1 VRTEEVGPERD
12 FELVST
18 NPATISKLACM
29 PIYDQKQSGDDQ
41 HNQNKE
47 PDKTPGGNEDSEPYN
62 RKSSRITTIKC
73 ESDTE

>member
-1 VRTEEVGPERD
+1 
-12 FELVST
+12 
-18 NPATISKLACM
+18 M

-62 RKSSRITTIKC
+62 RKSSKHGQIDKQLTPLVPC
-73 ESDTE
+73 HLSS